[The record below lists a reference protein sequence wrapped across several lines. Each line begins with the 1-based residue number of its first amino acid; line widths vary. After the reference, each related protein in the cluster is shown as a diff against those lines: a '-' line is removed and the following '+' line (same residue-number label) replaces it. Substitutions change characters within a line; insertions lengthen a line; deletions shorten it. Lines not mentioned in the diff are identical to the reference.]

1 MDPPKKKRPAKSD
14 DTELDRVKPRLSNSR
29 PQDEEERHQGS
40 VPELDVQMG
49 SPETQESSDVEFA
62 VPSYPE
68 SELVPDMFSNRV
80 HVELDKKVLRLYP
93 WMEDDEKDENSIYSR
108 ITLLRSL
115 VRDYYGQLHQKPT
128 DRTDPIRIL
137 RKHPWVIPVLNE
149 CWRKGSF
156 RTIRLLS
163 EYTVSGDASDLNMTI
178 FSFCLTFFAFR
189 DSTKYRIRPH
199 PSLIYRCVGTLHPLG
214 ASLTIFIVVE
224 RSWDRKFEGPA
235 ADVLL
240 HTISTYLTKEP
251 SGSVMCSPIVNSS
264 GTGKSRM
271 VDELSKRVITIPM
284 CLRGYDTNGSVIQNF
299 PFQHAYVFPCCRI
312 PSP

>member
-1 MDPPKKKRPAKSD
+1 MDISMDPPKKKRPAKSD

-68 SELVPDMFSNRV
+68 SELGPDMFSNRV

-178 FSFCLTFFAFR
+178 FSFCLTCFR
-189 DSTKYRIRPH
+189 IQRFYKVPNPTPPLSHLSVCRNLTPAWSFVDHIYSCRALMGSEIR
-199 PSLIYRCVGTLHPLG
+199 GTSCGRVASHHFNISYQG
-214 ASLTIFIVVE
+214 AKRFCNVLPYCELV
-224 RSWDRKFEGPA
+224 WDREVSHG
-235 ADVLL
+235 
-240 HTISTYLTKEP
+240 
-251 SGSVMCSPIVNSS
+251 
-264 GTGKSRM
+264 
-271 VDELSKRVITIPM
+271 
-284 CLRGYDTNGSVIQNF
+284 
-299 PFQHAYVFPCCRI
+299 
-312 PSP
+312 